1 MRLRRGP
8 IRPRCLL
15 LRSLLCRGRRS
26 GGPRRGRGGRR
37 SMRRRIFHP
46 RPAGE
51 LFFVVQFF
59 VLFFV
64 RFFARF
70 LILFFLFFFFVF
82 LSVSPRQVFF
92 FLRVHRSGL
101 TLHSYNPSFFSGCST
116 LTLVVVSAVNKIKSK
131 QLRTEH
137 VFFFTPDVAVRSS
150 VLRWLF
156 RSRPEIRR
164 TRSAW
169 GSTRSPWGSSVG
181 RIPSETL
188 LEASATVRES
198 VCQGLLRVN
207 SGMKREWFS
216 LFHCCSTSF

>member
-1 MRLRRGP
+1 
-8 IRPRCLL
+8 
-15 LRSLLCRGRRS
+15 
-26 GGPRRGRGGRR
+26 
-37 SMRRRIFHP
+37 MRRRIFHP

-70 LILFFLFFFFVF
+70 VILFFLFFVF
-82 LSVSPRQVFF
+82 LFSCLFLPDIFFF
-92 FLRVHRSGL
+92 FLRVHRFGL

-116 LTLVVVSAVNKIKSK
+116 LTLVVVSVVNKIKSK
-131 QLRTEH
+131 QLRTEN

-150 VLRWLF
+150 VLCWLF
-156 RSRPEIRR
+156 RSRPQIRR

-207 SGMKREWFS
+207 SGMKREWFP